1 MIFGKREPSETLDF
15 CYRRRHLE
23 TTRDRAVG
31 GGREFEYIVELDDLQ
46 QVIAKTLDRIH
57 KRDGVKIFKE
67 TASYLLK
74 DVAVSIEVRAGRK
87 G

>member
-1 MIFGKREPSETLDF
+1 LIFGKPEPSETLDF

-31 GGREFEYIVELDDLQ
+31 GGREFKYIVELDDLQ